1 MRILGIVLVLL
12 TVVIT
17 CLFSFNSAWKSP
29 HAIYGLLDTA
39 SLICFLGLVIGGS
52 LIAYGSELGLA
63 FKTTP
68 TKEEAITA
76 IGVYKLAVRI
86 SIGSGF
92 IATTFGLIGIL
103 QNMGNSDGLDIGVLT
118 GGLAL
123 AVITILYGLISAF
136 TLFLSLQYYFQ
147 YQLDNNS

>member
-76 IGVYKLAVRI
+76 IGVYKLVVRI
-86 SIGSGF
+86 SIRSGF
-92 IATTFGLIGIL
+92 IGAMIGLIGYAWEYRRCCH
-103 QNMGNSDGLDIGVLT
+103 GHSCFD
-118 GGLAL
+118 
-123 AVITILYGLISAF
+123 
-136 TLFLSLQYYFQ
+136 
-147 YQLDNNS
+147 